1 MGHTYTTVSE
11 NARTEWMYERLSSV
25 LEMVG
30 QMHAVP
36 PPFSLPILTFK
47 FLKWLVQRLLCCIPL
62 GWWGD
67 GDTAQR
73 GLAGGPPGKPAEWR
87 AGGRLWEQKI
97 RLQETTRQAMREY
110 KRLREREEVADSEA
124 REARWD
130 ERVEEML
137 SSVKDVKDDLRLLKE
152 DAREREEGVESRMG
166 AGMGGGSAAH
176 GAVATSAASSL
187 EKAVSSPMKRRLQKS
202 STVGDLLSAASIPK
216 MDVAAAVCD

>member
-36 PPFSLPILTFK
+36 PPFSLPILAFK
-47 FLKWLVQRLLCCIPL
+47 FLKWLAQRVLACCLPL

-67 GDTAQR
+67 GGAAR
-73 GLAGGPPGKPAEWR
+73 GGIEGGTPGKPAEWR

-97 RLQETTRQAMREY
+97 RLQETTRRAMREY
-110 KRLREREEVADSEA
+110 KRLREREEGADGET
-124 REARWD
+124 RDARWD
-130 ERVEEML
+130 ERFEEML
-137 SSVKDVKDDLRLLKE
+137 SSVKDVKDDLRLLKD
-152 DAREREEGVESRMG
+152 DAREREEGTASCIGAAMG
-166 AGMGGGSAAH
+166 AGS

-187 EKAVSSPMKRRLQKS
+187 EKTVSSPMKRRMQKS
-202 STVGDLLSAASIPK
+202 STVRDLLSASSIPK
-216 MDVAAAVCD
+216 MDLAAAVRSV